1 MRFFFILLL
10 QTLLLPLLS
19 SAQQCLSEILL
30 QESISR
36 NPAVAGYR
44 QQLERAANQWITA
57 SGGEESAR
65 QIVTIPVVV
74 HIVWNTADENI
85 SDEQVFSQIAA
96 LNEDYHLL
104 NTDQALILPIFQA
117 LKADIEIQFVMAAE
131 DPAGQP
137 TNGITRTQTTIP
149 EIGLAR
155 VDNKRRICY
164 SILGG
169 ADAWCTN
176 RYLNIWV
183 GRFPDGIGGEAS
195 FPGQDIAAEDG
206 VRIDPRHFGRMGTAM
221 PPYHLGRT
229 TTHEIGHY
237 FNLYHPWGVDLSDC
251 NDDDNVA
258 DTPKQSATYSQQCPT
273 GIQITCGTPDMYQNY
288 LNYTNDACMALFTL
302 GQKLRI
308 WATLNGPR
316 ASLLEG
322 GACSVATNEPEGT
335 TPVKI
340 FPNPANQEFTI
351 YCEDATSF
359 TWELSN
365 EQGQLL
371 ARHFSHNQLYTYS
384 CEALPVG
391 GYFIKII
398 TGTSSTVKKLIVTH

>member
-1 MRFFFILLL
+1 MRFFFFLLL
-10 QTLLLPLLS
+10 QTLLLPLLT
-19 SAQQCLSEILL
+19 SAQQCLSETLL
-30 QESISR
+30 RESISR
-36 NPAVAGYR
+36 NPTVADYR
-44 QQLERAANQWITA
+44 QQLERITTQRVAANA
-57 SGGEESAR
+57 GVGSAR
-65 QIVTIPVVV
+65 EVITIPVVV
-74 HIVWNTADENI
+74 HIVWSNSEENI
-85 SDEQVFSQIAA
+85 SDEQVYSQIAV
-96 LNEDYHLL
+96 LNEDFQLL
-104 NTDQALILPIFQA
+104 NTDQITILPIFQA
-117 LKADIEIQFVMAAE
+117 LKADIEIQFAMATE
-131 DPAGQP
+131 DPSGQP
-137 TNGITRTQTTIP
+137 SNGITRTHTTVT

-155 VDNKRRICY
+155 IDDKRRICY
-164 SILGG
+164 SALGG

-206 VRIDPRHFGRMGTAM
+206 VRIDTHHFGRTGTAT

-237 FNLYHPWGVDLSDC
+237 FNLYHLWGEDLNDC
-251 NDDDNVA
+251 NDDDGVV

-322 GACSVATNEPEGT
+322 VACSVPTTEPGEPGL
-335 TPVKI
+335 VKI
-340 FPNPANQEFTI
+340 FPNPANEEFTI
-351 YCEDATSF
+351 YCQDATSF
-359 TWELSN
+359 TWELLNS
-365 EQGQLL
+365 QGQIL
-371 ARHFSHNQLYTYS
+371 ARHFSQNPAYTFG
-384 CEALPVG
+384 CQVIPG
-391 GYFIKII
+391 GSYFVKII
-398 TGTSSTVKKLIVTH
+398 AGNLFCVKKLIITH